1 MTSTQHDRAQTAFA
15 EIERLRMATDEGS
28 LAKRA
33 DRMWEI
39 ACEMLGRPVVGATPL
54 EIAPEKTPREISVS
68 EVLEAADEWFRER
81 APAER
86 GDLGMQTAF
95 KDGATW
101 AIGRASENRK

>member
-1 MTSTQHDRAQTAFA
+1 MTSNQHDRAQAAFA
-15 EIERLRMATDEGS
+15 EIERLRLATDEGS

-39 ACEMLGRPVVGATPL
+39 ASEMLGRPVAGAAPL
-54 EIAPEKTPREISVS
+54 AIAPQNMAREISVA
-68 EVLEAADEWFRER
+68 EVLVAADEWFRER

-86 GDLGMQTAF
+86 GDLGMRTAF

-101 AIGRASENRK
+101 AIGQATEKRK